1 MLTHDPVRWVS
12 QRRIINFIFMKSIFV
27 FIIISLITYHATAQE
42 LYVST
47 EPASNM
53 ATGSIGIR
61 LNSKLYEMKYNNS
74 YALRLDPEIMFGI
87 SRKIMVHLNAY
98 ASNMYQQNIKF
109 EGASVYGKYRFYS
122 NDDVHSHFRMGA
134 FGKVSL
140 INNPTELQ
148 VGNKFYGSDE
158 IDIDGN
164 NSGML
169 TGIVATQLLHKLAL
183 SSSVYFINRFDNL
196 NDSKIPGQ
204 SAQAINYTL
213 SAGYLLLPKEYKDFS
228 QTNFNLYCEFLSST
242 SLDKKAYYI
251 DAAPAVQFIF
261 NSISRLDL
269 SYRWQLTGNMQRLS
283 EKYFLL
289 RFEYNL
295 LNVFKKG

>member
-1 MLTHDPVRWVS
+1 MRKIIWCVVIVCIAVS
-12 QRRIINFIFMKSIFV
+12 
-27 FIIISLITYHATAQE
+27 ATAQE

-61 LNSKLYEMKYNNS
+61 FNSKLYDMKYKS
-74 YALRLDPEIMFGI
+74 GYALRLDPEIMFGV
-87 SRKIMVHLNAY
+87 SKKIMIHLNAY
-98 ASNMYQQNIKF
+98 ASNMYQQNVRF
-109 EGASVYGKYRFYS
+109 EGASVYVKYRFYS
-122 NDDVHSHFRMGA
+122 NDDVHSHFRMAA
-134 FGKVSL
+134 FGKISL

-148 VGNKFYGSDE
+148 IGNKFYGSDE

-164 NSGML
+164 NSGAL

-183 SSSVYFINRFDNL
+183 SSSVYFLDRFDNL

-204 SAQAINYTL
+204 SDKAMNYTL
-213 SAGYLLLPKEYKDFS
+213 SAGYLLLPKKYTNFR

-269 SYRWQLTGNMQRLS
+269 SYRWQLTGSMERLS

>member
-1 MLTHDPVRWVS
+1 MRK
-12 QRRIINFIFMKSIFV
+12 IIWCL
-27 FIIISLITYHATAQE
+27 IIICIAVSTTAQE

-53 ATGSIGIR
+53 AAGSIGIR
-61 LNSKLYEMKYNNS
+61 LNSKLYDMKYKS
-74 YALRLDPEIMFGI
+74 GYALRLDPEIMFGV
-87 SRKIMVHLNAY
+87 SKKIMIHLNAY
-98 ASNMYQQNIKF
+98 ASNMYQQNVKF

-122 NDDVHSHFRMGA
+122 SDDVHSHFRVAA

-140 INNPTELQ
+140 INNPEELQ

-183 SSSVYFINRFDNL
+183 SSSVYYLDRFDNL

-204 SAQAINYTL
+204 SDKAMNYTL
-213 SAGYLLLPKEYKDFS
+213 SAGYLLLPKKYTNFR

-242 SLDKKAYYI
+242 SLYKKVYYI

-269 SYRWQLTGNMQRLS
+269 SYRWQLTGNMERLS

>member
-1 MLTHDPVRWVS
+1 MRN
-12 QRRIINFIFMKSIFV
+12 IFICV
-27 FIIISLITYHATAQE
+27 IISFITYHATAQE

-74 YALRLDPEIMFGI
+74 YALRLDPEIMFGV
-87 SRKIMVHLNAY
+87 SKKIMIHLNAY
-98 ASNMYQQNIKF
+98 ASNMYQQNVKF
-109 EGASVYGKYRFYS
+109 EGASIYGKYRFYS
-122 NDDVHSHFRMGA
+122 NDDVHSHFRMAA

-148 VGNKFYGSDE
+148 VGNKVYGSDE

-164 NSGML
+164 NSGIL

-183 SSSVYFINRFDNL
+183 SSSVYFINHFDNL
-196 NDSKIPGQ
+196 NQPKIPGQ
-204 SAQAINYTL
+204 SDQAINYTL
-213 SAGYLLLPKEYKDFS
+213 SAGYLLLPKKYKDFS

-261 NSISRLDL
+261 NSISRLDF

>member
-1 MLTHDPVRWVS
+1 MRK
-12 QRRIINFIFMKSIFV
+12 IIWCV
-27 FIIISLITYHATAQE
+27 IIICVTVSANAQE

-61 LNSKLYEMKYNNS
+61 FNSKLYEMKYKS
-74 YALRLDPEIMFGI
+74 GYTLRLDPEIMFGI
-87 SRKIMVHLNAY
+87 SRKIMIHLNAY
-98 ASNMYQQNIKF
+98 ASNMYQQNVKF

-122 NDDVHSHFRMGA
+122 NDDVHSHFRLAA
-134 FGKVSL
+134 FGKISL
-140 INNPTELQ
+140 INNPAQLQ
-148 VGNKFYGSDE
+148 VGNKFYSSDE

-183 SSSVYFINRFDNL
+183 SASAYFVNRFNNL
-196 NDSKIPGQ
+196 NDSKISGQ
-204 SAQAINYTL
+204 SGEAMNYTF
-213 SAGYLLLPKEYKDFS
+213 SAGYLLLPKEYKDFR

-261 NSISRLDL
+261 DSISRLDF